1 MSDDTQR
8 PTRANFQWQLNWKIL
23 LFTAFFLPVTIK
35 LALWQLDRAEEKEA
49 LIENYRLR
57 GQAAP
62 IMLAEA
68 RQLDDQ
74 VYVRVQ
80 VGGEYDN
87 RSPLLLDNQVRH
99 GRPGF
104 EVVSPFKTETGQWL
118 LVDRG
123 WIPGSL
129 DRSQIPD
136 VPPVE
141 GIVHLTGYLYH
152 SPGKQLMIGDDPWPV
167 EEGAKIIQNAA
178 PEYVSEK
185 LATTFY
191 QYRLRLDQEEPGA
204 LETGWTVIN
213 LSPGK
218 HIGYAVQWTAL
229 AVALVILSLFANSN
243 LGAVITARRHMKRD
257 VEGED

>member
-35 LALWQLDRAEEKEA
+35 LALWQLDRAEEKQA

-57 GQAAP
+57 GQATP
-62 IMLAEA
+62 IMLAVA
-68 RQLDDQ
+68 QQLDDQ

-80 VGGEYDN
+80 LGGEYDN

-99 GRPGF
+99 GRPGY
-104 EVVSPFKTETGQWL
+104 EVVSPFRTETGQWL

-123 WIPGSL
+123 WVPGSL
-129 DRSQIPD
+129 DRRQIPV

-141 GIVHLTGYLYH
+141 GSVSLTGYLYH

-167 EEGAKIIQNAA
+167 EEGPKIIQNAA

-185 LATTFY
+185 LATPFY
-191 QYRLRLDQEEPGA
+191 PYRLRLDQESPGA

-213 LSPGK
+213 LAPGK

-229 AVALVILSLFANSN
+229 AIALVILSLFANSN
-243 LGAVITARRHMKRD
+243 LGAVIKLRRAMIRD
-257 VEGED
+257 VKGEN